1 MPANEE
7 KFLPVVYILEI
18 YENTF
23 RNDPS
28 CSALLAGPLQAIQIG
43 DCLANEGLDPQPDV
57 PTGQILKVVGLRH
70 LISTIRSDRV
80 THSLSVCVKAV
91 LKPAE
96 IFGAGSRRL

>member
-28 CSALLAGPLQAIQIG
+28 CRVLLAGPLQAIQIG
-43 DCLANEGLDPQPDV
+43 DYLADEGLDPQPDV
-57 PTGQILKVVGLRH
+57 PAGQILKVVGLRH
-70 LISTIRSDRV
+70 IISTIRSERV